1 MIVSKTLSEQVRK
14 YLKKQLESGLIRP
27 GDKIN
32 EKNIAKNLKI
42 SRTPIREALI
52 QLQTEGFIE
61 IFPRK
66 CIRVKKL
73 SLKEIKAIYAVIGSL
88 EAEAADIAVDKF
100 TEGDISKMEE
110 LYHRMEKAL
119 AEDNFIKYMEL
130 NLRSHNLFINKCE
143 NGIFSNIIKQ
153 LKKRLYDFPRIIV
166 TIPEWEK
173 MLMKDHYNL
182 IQLFKKRDKANIKRL
197 IKEEHWN
204 FERNYPFM
212 IQKYGKIIK
221 NEEEDKCLN

>member
-1 MIVSKTLSEQVRK
+1 LIVSETLSEQVRK
-14 YLKKQLESGLIRP
+14 HLKKQLEKGVLRP
-27 GDKIN
+27 GDKID

-52 QLQTEGFIE
+52 QLEREGFIE
-61 IFPRK
+61 IFPRR

-73 SLKEIKAIYAVIGSL
+73 SLNEIKDIYAAIGSL
-88 EAEAADIAVDKF
+88 EGEAAAIAIDKF
-100 TEGDISKMEE
+100 TEEDISKMEE
-110 LYHRMEKAL
+110 LYYGMEKAL
-119 AEDNFIKYMEL
+119 VKDNFIKYMEL
-130 NLRSHNLFINKCE
+130 NLQSHSLFIKKCE
-143 NGIFSNIIKQ
+143 NEIFSNIIGH

-182 IQLFKKRDKANIKRL
+182 IQLFKKKDKDAIRKL
-197 IKEEHWN
+197 IKEKHWN
-204 FERNYPFM
+204 FERNYPFI

-221 NEEEDKCLN
+221 IDD